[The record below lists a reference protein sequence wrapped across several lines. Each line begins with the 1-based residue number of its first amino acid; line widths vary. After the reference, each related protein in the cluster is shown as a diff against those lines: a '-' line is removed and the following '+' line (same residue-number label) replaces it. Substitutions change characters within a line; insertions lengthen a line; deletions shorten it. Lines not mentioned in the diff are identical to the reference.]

1 MEKQEWELLKEIR
14 EVKQLDPSKQNEYWN
29 NKFENAS
36 FEEDSILRERFKS
49 LEKNNYINVF
59 WADNIPYRLTLTDKG
74 NSYNFSKARVKSLN
88 PAVKWIFGILSGVII
103 GVIVYMLT
111 S

>member
-36 FEEDSILRERFKS
+36 FEEDSILRE
-49 LEKNNYINVF
+49 
-59 WADNIPYRLTLTDKG
+59 
-74 NSYNFSKARVKSLN
+74 
-88 PAVKWIFGILSGVII
+88 
-103 GVIVYMLT
+103 
-111 S
+111 